1 MRALFAILGLIA
13 ALVVVGHPFAS
24 RACRSQVQADA
35 GVVLGQ
41 AVLAIESGT
50 HAAGAPGRSD
60 ADASDVPVA
69 PVDDSAAQDS
79 HFDGDDFD
87 ALALPCPPALNVNT
101 GLVVRLASVAV
112 STPALHAAET
122 SPRPPRV

>member
-13 ALVVVGHPFAS
+13 TLVVVGQPCAS

-41 AVLAIESGT
+41 VGLAIETGT
-50 HAAGAPGRSD
+50 HAAGAPVRSD
-60 ADASDVPVA
+60 DDASDFPMA
-69 PVDDSAAQDS
+69 PCGDSDS
-79 HFDGDDFD
+79 GATPTDGGDFD
-87 ALALPCPPALNVNT
+87 ALALPCPPDLNVNT
-101 GLVVRLASVAV
+101 GLVVRLASVAL
-112 STPALHAAET
+112 STPVLHAGET